1 MSIEKIF
8 DIIWSVDLIVTIILK
23 TVIIIAL
30 NFWLIIKWR
39 KM

>member
-8 DIIWSVDLIVTIILK
+8 DIIWSIDLIVTIILK

-30 NFWLIIKWR
+30 NFWLVTKWR